1 MKTQHTPTPWK
12 VGMVRPELII
22 SGEYPKNPA
31 IAEALLHDWDTS
43 NPWITHEMQKA
54 NAAHIVHCVNSYDE
68 LLAALEAFVNAE
80 KSFRANSNPA
90 DYPPK
95 EGDDMTAAY
104 DLAVATLAKCERA
117 AQ

>member
-1 MKTQHTPTPWK
+1 MKTQHTPTPFDF
-12 VGMVRPELII
+12 GVREDGTIWIEGGKPALGHHFMQDFYGTKEDA
-22 SGEYPKNPA
+22 EYIKNA
-31 IAEALLHDWDTS
+31 
-43 NPWITHEMQKA
+43 
-54 NAAHIVHCVNSYDE
+54 VNSHDE
-68 LLAALEAFVNAE
+68 LLAALKAFVNAE